1 MLAIFFLVLMVI
13 AAIANFVYWILSLIV
28 MSRTNVLWA
37 IGGFFASPVVQI
49 IFYAM
54 EKNNLSTEDANTFI
68 RFFITIG
75 AVIVLAIMLGMFAGA
90 SAV

>member
-13 AAIANFVYWILSLIV
+13 AATVNFVYWILSLII
-28 MSRTNVLWA
+28 MSRHNVLWA
-37 IGGFFASPVVQI
+37 IGGFFAAPIVQI

-54 EKNNLSTEDANTFI
+54 EKNNLSAEDTNKFI

-75 AVIVLAIMLGMFAGA
+75 AVIVLAMMLGIFAGA

>member
-28 MSRTNVLWA
+28 MSRHNVLWA
-37 IGGFFASPVVQI
+37 IGGFFGSPVVQI

-68 RFFITIG
+68 RFFITGVVFIL
-75 AVIVLAIMLGMFAGA
+75 AVVAAIFSGA
-90 SAV
+90 SLS